1 MITATY
7 STSYESTVVNT
18 GEPAMD
24 VKESESRERKNLEYS
39 EAIMGSQIGH
49 STLSRGKL
57 CTWGSC
63 DPFSR
68 NGRSA
73 RDERLRP
80 QVLITWGW

>member
-39 EAIMGSQIGH
+39 DALTGSQIGH

-57 CTWGSC
+57 CTWGRAVGSEE
-63 DPFSR
+63 S
-68 NGRSA
+68 
-73 RDERLRP
+73 EYQRP
-80 QVLITWGW
+80 LSNA